1 MKKLILLYLLT
12 LSYSQDHWETA
23 IYANDEWSYLVP
35 IEEPNSNWNSINYDD
50 SSWLVS
56 TGGFGYGDND
66 DGTLIPNASSVY
78 IRRMFE
84 ILEPEKLVTSILHT
98 DYDDGFIAYLNDI
111 EICRSYNLGNYG
123 DFIDYDYGTNGIDH
137 EAQLYQGLNPE
148 YCVIDSLELSSLIIS
163 G

>member
-66 DGTLIPNASSVY
+66 DGTLIPNAFICFIFVERLKY
-78 IRRMFE
+78 QNQ
-84 ILEPEKLVTSILHT
+84 KNWLHLFYNT
-98 DYDDGFIAYLNDI
+98 DY
-111 EICRSYNLGNYG
+111 
-123 DFIDYDYGTNGIDH
+123 
-137 EAQLYQGLNPE
+137 
-148 YCVIDSLELSSLIIS
+148 V
-163 G
+163 